1 MVNDP
6 SLQLVDE
13 RPVIDPEDGHGD
25 PGMPEA
31 VAAPGIEEAP
41 KPWRAAEALRQ
52 LRRQVDAAF
61 PGRVKAND
69 GTVGDAAHQSRAS
82 DHNPWIDDGEGH
94 AGQRD
99 WSLARTLWRFEGYN
113 GFGYYPKG
121 INSPYLWSFSN
132 HYTKGKFVRDGVY
145 DPAAVSKQCG
155 AAAML
160 RALIDAGDVGLPG

>member
-31 VAAPGIEEAP
+31 IPAPGIEEAP
-41 KPWRAAEALRQ
+41 KAWNPPSDWLTSA
-52 LRRQVDAAF
+52 VDAIA
-61 PGRVKAND
+61 
-69 GTVGDAAHQSRAS
+69 
-82 DHNPWIDDGEGH
+82 GEGH
-94 AGQRD
+94 AGQQD
-99 WSLARTLWRFEGYN
+99 WSLGRTLWRFEGCK

-132 HYTKGKFVRDGVY
+132 HYTKGKFVCDGVY
-145 DPAAVSKQCG
+145 DPDAVSKQCG